1 MNRID
6 EAMRLFFMAGRKPL
20 ALTNADYF
28 DILEHIHDLPFKRKC
43 EQKLLDI
50 CENNKGDL
58 SFFTPEDY
66 EVLKKCRYER
76 NAYMKRQ
83 TLLQLIL
90 ATDPTRRTTL
100 EQKVAILS
108 NQQQIDAYFTMH
120 DTLDLLLRK
129 NRTATAEKNA
139 VKKADMVLNPEVKN
153 DSIKDERKQRDRENY
168 FLGAYVKKLLD
179 SSDFHKNSKEIQR
192 IAFLF
197 STVEPEKKPK
207 HIEIYQEAKND
218 PRNPFD

>member
-1 MNRID
+1 
-6 EAMRLFFMAGRKPL
+6 MAGRKPL
-20 ALTNADYF
+20 KLDDFDYTAVMS
-28 DILEHIHDLPFKRKC
+28 HIIKLPFLRKC
-43 EQKLLDI
+43 EKKLYALF
-50 CENNKGDL
+50 ESGKQ
-58 SFFTPEDY
+58 STRAFTSEDF
-66 EVLKKCRYER
+66 ETLKKCRYEK
-76 NAYMKRQ
+76 NAFEKRQ

-90 ATDPTRRTTL
+90 ATDPTHRTTL
-100 EQKVAILS
+100 EQKVAVMS
-108 NQQQIDAYFTMH
+108 VQEHIDVYFAMH

-218 PRNPFD
+218 PRNPFNS

>member
-1 MNRID
+1 MNRICENRGLD
-6 EAMRLFFMAGRKPL
+6 FMAGRKPL
-20 ALTNADYF
+20 TLTNSDYF
-28 DILEHIHDLPFKRKC
+28 DILEHIHQLPFKRKC

-90 ATDPTRRTTL
+90 ATDSTRRTTL

-108 NQQQIDAYFTMH
+108 NQEQIDAYFTMH

-129 NRTATAEKNA
+129 NRTAAAEKNA
-139 VKKADMVLNPEVKN
+139 VKKADEALNPEVKD
-153 DSIKDERKQRDRENY
+153 DSKKDERKQRDRENY
-168 FLGAYVKKLLD
+168 FLGAYIKKLLD
-179 SSDFHKNSKEIQR
+179 SSDFNKNLKEIQR

-197 STVEPEKKPK
+197 STVEPEKKSK
-207 HIEIYQEAKND
+207 HIEIYQEARND

>member
-1 MNRID
+1 
-6 EAMRLFFMAGRKPL
+6 MAGRKPL
-20 ALTNADYF
+20 VLTNTDYF
-28 DILEHIHDLPFKRKC
+28 DVLRHINKLMFKRKC

-50 CENNKGDL
+50 FSISNKRDIAQ
-58 SFFTPEDY
+58 FTNDEL
-66 EVLKKCRYER
+66 EILKKCRHER

-90 ATDPTRRTTL
+90 ATDSTKRTTT
-100 EQKVAILS
+100 EQKVAVLS
-108 NQQQIDAYFTMH
+108 NQKQIDAYFTMH
-120 DTLDLLLRK
+120 DTLGLLLRK
-129 NRTATAEKNA
+129 NRTAAAEKIA
-139 VKKADMVLNPEVKN
+139 VKKADMALNPKIEK
-153 DSIKDERKQRDRENY
+153 DERKDERKQRDRENY

-218 PRNPFD
+218 PRKPVNS

>member
-1 MNRID
+1 
-6 EAMRLFFMAGRKPL
+6 MAGRKPL
-20 ALTNADYF
+20 ALTNNDYF

-153 DSIKDERKQRDRENY
+153 DSRKDERKQRDRENY
-168 FLGAYVKKLLD
+168 FLGAYIKKLLD
-179 SSDFHKNSKEIQR
+179 SSDFHKNLKEIQR
-192 IAFLF
+192 IALLF
-197 STVEPEKKPK
+197 TTIEPEKKPK

>member
-1 MNRID
+1 
-6 EAMRLFFMAGRKPL
+6 MAGRKPL

-139 VKKADMVLNPEVKN
+139 VKKADMALNPEVKN
-153 DSIKDERKQRDRENY
+153 DSKKDERKQRDSENY
-168 FLGAYVKKLLD
+168 FLGAYIKKLLA
-179 SSDFHKNSKEIQR
+179 SSDFYKHDNEIQR
-192 IAFLF
+192 IARLF
-197 STVEPEKKPK
+197 STVEPDRKPQ
-207 HIEIYQEAKND
+207 HIEIYREAKSD
-218 PRNPFD
+218 PRNPYD

>member
-1 MNRID
+1 
-6 EAMRLFFMAGRKPL
+6 MAGRKPL
-20 ALTNADYF
+20 TLTNSDYF
-28 DILEHIHDLPFKRKC
+28 DILEHIHQLPFKRKC

-58 SFFTPEDY
+58 SFFTPEDF

-76 NAYMKRQ
+76 NALNKRK

-90 ATDPTRRTTL
+90 ATDPTRSTTL

-108 NQQQIDAYFTMH
+108 NQKQIDAYFTMH

-139 VKKADMVLNPEVKN
+139 VKKADMALNPEVKN
-153 DSIKDERKQRDRENY
+153 DSKKDERKQRDSENY
-168 FLGAYVKKLLD
+168 FLGAYIKKLLA
-179 SSDFHKNSKEIQR
+179 SSDFYKHENEIQR
-192 IAFLF
+192 IARLF
-197 STVEPEKKPK
+197 STVEPDRKSQQL
-207 HIEIYQEAKND
+207 EIYREAKND

>member
-1 MNRID
+1 
-6 EAMRLFFMAGRKPL
+6 MAGRKPL

-90 ATDPTRRTTL
+90 ATDPSRHSTL
-100 EQKVAILS
+100 EQKVAVLS
-108 NQQQIDAYFTMH
+108 KQKQIDAYFTMH

-129 NRTATAEKNA
+129 NRTLTAEKNA
-139 VKKADMVLNPEVKN
+139 VKKADMALNPEVKD
-153 DSIKDERKQRDRENY
+153 DSKKDERKQRDRENY
-168 FLGAYVKKLLD
+168 FLGAYIKKLLD
-179 SSDFHKNSKEIQR
+179 SSDFHKNSKEIQS

-197 STVEPEKKPK
+197 SSVEPEKKPK
-207 HIEIYQEAKND
+207 HCRGIRRFLLRWSAGMS
-218 PRNPFD
+218 PFRRN

>member
-1 MNRID
+1 
-6 EAMRLFFMAGRKPL
+6 MAGRKPL

-90 ATDPTRRTTL
+90 ATDSTKRTTT
-100 EQKVAILS
+100 EQKVAVLS
-108 NQQQIDAYFTMH
+108 NQKQIDAYFTMH

-129 NRTATAEKNA
+129 NRTVTAEKNA
-139 VKKADMVLNPEVKN
+139 VKKMEAALNPEVKN
-153 DSIKDERKQRDRENY
+153 DSKKDERKQRDRENY
-168 FLGAYVKKLLD
+168 FLGAYIKKLLA
-179 SSDFHKNSKEIQR
+179 SSDFYKHENEIQR
-192 IAFLF
+192 IARLF
-197 STVEPEKKPK
+197 STVEPDKKAQQV
-207 HIEIYQEAKND
+207 EIYREAKND
-218 PRNPFD
+218 PRNPYD

>member
-1 MNRID
+1 
-6 EAMRLFFMAGRKPL
+6 MAGRKPL
-20 ALTNADYF
+20 TLTDSDYF
-28 DILEHIHDLPFKRKC
+28 ELLRHIRQLPFKRKC
-43 EQKLLDI
+43 EQKLT
-50 CENNKGDL
+50 DL
-58 SFFTPEDY
+58 FEDEEKSSLTSFSADDY
-66 EVLKKCRYER
+66 EVLKKCRYEQ
-76 NAYMKRQ
+76 NAFNKRQ
-83 TLLQLIL
+83 ILLQLIL
-90 ATDPTRRTTL
+90 ATDPSKRTTL
-100 EQKVAILS
+100 ESKVALLR
-108 NQQQIDAYFTMH
+108 NQGQIDAYFAMH
-120 DTLDLLLRK
+120 DTLGLLLRK

>member
-1 MNRID
+1 
-6 EAMRLFFMAGRKPL
+6 MAGRKPL

-139 VKKADMVLNPEVKN
+139 VKKADMALNPEVKN
-153 DSIKDERKQRDRENY
+153 DSKKDERKQRDSENY
-168 FLGAYVKKLLD
+168 FLGAYIKKLLD
-179 SSDFHKNSKEIQR
+179 SSDFHKNLKEIQR
-192 IAFLF
+192 IALLF
-197 STVEPEKKPK
+197 TTIEQKPK
-207 HIEIYQEAKND
+207 HIEIYQEAKSD